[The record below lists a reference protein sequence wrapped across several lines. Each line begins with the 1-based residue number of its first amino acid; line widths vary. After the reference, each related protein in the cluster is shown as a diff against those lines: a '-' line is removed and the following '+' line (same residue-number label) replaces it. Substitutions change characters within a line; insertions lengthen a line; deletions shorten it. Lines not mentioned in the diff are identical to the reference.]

1 MQSPQTILRE
11 GGTPRRMRRAV
22 LLLALVVASFSF
34 AAPKKP
40 PKAPPLPPPPPPTSP
55 MPKVE
60 ENLSEKVLQVWANAT
75 KVQAWR
81 VMSTGGVRPDP
92 TKAIGSEWTREAA
105 GKALGAAELATL
117 RGLLYDEKTYRFDQ
131 DVSKCNFAPDVS
143 FQASSGVDTVEG
155 VISFKCSQVVFMLGK
170 PGGRWLPSGSF
181 DVKPAR
187 AKLLE
192 LAKAMLNTDAP
203 TQNLK

>member
-1 MQSPQTILRE
+1 
-11 GGTPRRMRRAV
+11 
-22 LLLALVVASFSF
+22 
-34 AAPKKP
+34 
-40 PKAPPLPPPPPPTSP
+40 

-60 ENLSEKVLQVWANAT
+60 ENVSEKVLAVWANAT

-81 VMSTGGVRPDP
+81 VISSGGLRPDP
-92 TKAIGSEWTREAA
+92 TKAIGTEWTREAA
-105 GKALGAAELATL
+105 GQELGAKELETL
-117 RGLLYDEKTYRFDQ
+117 RGLLYDEKSYRFEQ

-143 FQASSGVDTVEG
+143 FQAQSGVDTVEG
-155 VISFKCSQVVFMLGK
+155 VLSFKCSQVVFMLGK

-192 LAKAMLNTDAP
+192 LAKAMLDKDAP

>member
-1 MQSPQTILRE
+1 
-11 GGTPRRMRRAV
+11 MRRVV
-22 LLLALVVASFSF
+22 LLFALVVASLSF
-34 AAPKKP
+34 AAPKKK
-40 PKAPPLPPPPPPTSP
+40 PKAPPPPPPPPPTSP

-60 ENLSEKVLQVWANAT
+60 ENLSEKVWANAT

-81 VMSTGGVRPDP
+81 VASTGGVRPDP
-92 TKAIGSEWTREAA
+92 TKAIGSEWTREVA
-105 GKALGAAELATL
+105 GKELSPAELATL
-117 RGLLYDEKTYRFDQ
+117 RGVLYDEKMYRFDQ

-155 VISFKCSQVVFMLGK
+155 VISFKCSQVVK

>member
-1 MQSPQTILRE
+1 
-11 GGTPRRMRRAV
+11 MRRVVMLFV
-22 LLLALVVASFSF
+22 LFVASSSF
-34 AAPKKP
+34 AAPKKK
-40 PKAPPLPPPPPPTSP
+40 PKAPPPPPPPPTSP

-60 ENLSEKVLQVWANAT
+60 ENLSEKVLEVWAKAT

-105 GKALGAAELATL
+105 GKEFSAVELATL
-117 RGLLYDEKTYRFDQ
+117 RGVLYDEKMYRFDQ
-131 DVSKCNFAPDVS
+131 DVAKCNFTPDVS
-143 FQASSGVDTVEG
+143 FQALSGVDTVEG
-155 VISFKCSQVVFMLGK
+155 VVSFKCSQVVFMLGK

-192 LAKAMLNTDAP
+192 LAKALLDKDAP

>member
-1 MQSPQTILRE
+1 
-11 GGTPRRMRRAV
+11 
-22 LLLALVVASFSF
+22 
-34 AAPKKP
+34 
-40 PKAPPLPPPPPPTSP
+40 

-60 ENLSEKVLQVWANAT
+60 ENLSEKVLEVWAKAT

-105 GKALGAAELATL
+105 GKEFSAVELATL
-117 RGLLYDEKTYRFDQ
+117 RGVLYDEKMYRFDQ
-131 DVSKCNFAPDVS
+131 DVAKCNFTPDVS
-143 FQASSGVDTVEG
+143 FQALSGVDTVEG
-155 VISFKCSQVVFMLGK
+155 VVSFKCSQVVFMLGK

-192 LAKAMLNTDAP
+192 LAKALQAAAVPLTVKGP
-203 TQNLK
+203 